1 MLQSPD
7 FVPCGARQARSGQ
20 RCHSWEHF
28 EFAQE
33 APPVHR
39 GDWPIHNRH
48 KYQPNQDEL
57 KELDLQN
64 VTRRDAKEVD
74 RLYNQL
80 ESTGGEPQ
88 SGDELDEGGFDRE
101 IQEENRRLDRIRGA
115 EGAPRRNG

>member
-1 MLQSPD
+1 MWGPA
-7 FVPCGARQARSGQ
+7 GAFGAALSFLGT
-20 RCHSWEHF
+20 F

-39 GDWPIHNRH
+39 GDWPIHNRP

-88 SGDELDEGGFDRE
+88 SGDELNEGGFDRE
-101 IQEENRRLDRIRGA
+101 IQEEKSAAR
-115 EGAPRRNG
+115 